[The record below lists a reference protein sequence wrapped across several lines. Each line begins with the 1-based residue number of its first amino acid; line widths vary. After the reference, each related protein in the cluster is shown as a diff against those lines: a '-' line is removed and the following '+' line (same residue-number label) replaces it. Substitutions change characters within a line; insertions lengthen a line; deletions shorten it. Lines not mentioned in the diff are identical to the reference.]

1 MNMSET
7 VKEQLSAF
15 LDGELPEAET
25 ELLLRR
31 LERDPDL
38 KETLS
43 RYSLIG
49 AALRTENHLASGHHV
64 ADRVRAAL
72 ATEPLL
78 PVAVRARPLLRPL
91 SGLAVAASVAA
102 LAVLGLQQWWSGEAI
117 DVGAEPAAVVAQSA
131 PAPVAPPAATAA
143 AVAAGEEAAPAGYTT
158 PDAPQQGGMLAP
170 AELAS
175 YVLAHSDFASPL
187 SRRSVLTGI
196 VVEPAAEA
204 GRQGPVA
211 GPAPPAQGGP

>member
-1 MNMSET
+1 MSET

-38 KETLS
+38 KGTLS

-49 AALRTENHLASGHHV
+49 AALRAENHLASGHHV
-64 ADRVRAAL
+64 AARVRAAL
-72 ATEPLL
+72 VTEPSL
-78 PVAVRARPLLRPL
+78 PVATRARPLLRPL

-102 LAVLGLQQWWSGEAI
+102 LAVLGLQQWWSGEAM
-117 DVGAEPAAVVAQSA
+117 DVGAEPAAVVAQVA
-131 PAPVAPPAATAA
+131 PAPAASPVLTIAPVAVRPETAP
-143 AVAAGEEAAPAGYTT
+143 VAYTT

-175 YVLAHSDFASPL
+175 YVLAHSDYASPL

-196 VVEPAAEA
+196 IVEPPAE
-204 GRQGPVA
+204 GSPGQVSVPVTPEA
-211 GPAPPAQGGP
+211 RR